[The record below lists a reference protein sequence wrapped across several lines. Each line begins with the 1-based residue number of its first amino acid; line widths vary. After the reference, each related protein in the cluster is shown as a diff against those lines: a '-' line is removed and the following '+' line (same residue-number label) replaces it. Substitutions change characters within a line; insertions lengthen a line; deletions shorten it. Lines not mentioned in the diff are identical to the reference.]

1 MRTKLETIT
10 NLTINDLLNNK
21 IILPSSYFEKFTNHA
36 KKVEINL
43 EDETFTNEL
52 NQLILEDFNK
62 IEEYLKIILTSVETL
77 QENTNDAKNAILN
90 KDDDSLDN
98 VYKKMITLQNE
109 INSLTEQIYLD
120 ESLNIYNRKW
130 IYNKF
135 LDSQAQFQEDGIC
148 VLLDILDYFYIQK
161 EYKEVLSKNLLLFV
175 IKFISEKL
183 KDENYYI
190 KCYNSSRKCTECS
203 KCYLK

>member
-175 IKFISEKL
+175 IK
-183 KDENYYI
+183 
-190 KCYNSSRKCTECS
+190 
-203 KCYLK
+203 